1 MMSSSSELRRYKGDG
16 GRYCS
21 ACRTTKGNFYSHPIF
36 QIPICE
42 ECDENYHEGE
52 FVVEDGNEIFCRWCG
67 QGEEGNLLLC
77 DTCPK
82 SFCVRCVRTNFGVG
96 EVERIRNL
104 SDRWCCFICS
114 PQSFR
119 DLCMKHGW
127 QGVGQEAS
135 DKMARRARQAGVVNY
150 DISRGR
156 EKFEIPAINTVDDE
170 PGPSLFIYVN
180 KPVAG
185 EGTKLT
191 NNPNFLSCCS
201 CTDNCSDPSTCECII
216 NSGGLSYDHTGR
228 LLVDRP
234 AGIYEC
240 NYRCACNVKLCRNR
254 VVSNGPSQRLEVFRC
269 ADPNKGWGVRC
280 KDPLPPGTFIA
291 DYIGEIMAESAADQ
305 RGLSICDEYLYSL
318 DCWGRSQACQR
329 LNELGLKRSLES
341 IPREYF
347 VDSTNLT
354 REKLEQYF
362 EDTDEDRQFL
372 DFLESKGKI
381 QAMGQMH
388 KVIEKNATKLL
399 LQAAGVS
406 DSSASDADPPKK
418 KAKGSTA
425 TSKATKKGSVEPV
438 VVVTTFSPSKHPL
451 AAVKKEQRRQ
461 ESLQALIK
469 TLEFAVPCGESISD
483 TATVTASV
491 TEEELTKRDPSVA
504 EHHQPPTAALS
515 DLPLLTALHS
525 DDNETVQEH
534 VTKPKK
540 GKGTT
545 STGEKQDGRGKRKKS
560 VEAPT
565 PSNEGSHGYE
575 PLNAETLQ
583 KQRMTWFDIRF
594 ALRQKAWNDARSVIV
609 DRCIN
614 EADERDES
622 FIIDARWY
630 GSVGRFL
637 NHSCAP
643 NLDKIL
649 VYCDTHDVTIPR
661 LVFISLLRLW
671 LPSSVHPIL
680 CVYL

>member
-1 MMSSSSELRRYKGDG
+1 
-16 GRYCS
+16 
-21 ACRTTKGNFYSHPIF
+21 
-36 QIPICE
+36 
-42 ECDENYHEGE
+42 
-52 FVVEDGNEIFCRWCG
+52 
-67 QGEEGNLLLC
+67 
-77 DTCPK
+77 
-82 SFCVRCVRTNFGVG
+82 
-96 EVERIRNL
+96 
-104 SDRWCCFICS
+104 
-114 PQSFR
+114 
-119 DLCMKHGW
+119 
-127 QGVGQEAS
+127 
-135 DKMARRARQAGVVNY
+135 MARRARQAGVVNY

-329 LNELGLKRSLES
+329 LNDLGLKRSLES
-341 IPREYF
+341 VPREYF
-347 VDSTNLT
+347 VDATNLT

-362 EDTDEDRQFL
+362 EETDDDRQFL

-388 KVIEKNATKLL
+388 KVIEKNATTLL

-406 DSSASDADPPKK
+406 ESSGSDADPPKK
-418 KAKGSTA
+418 KAKGSAA
-425 TSKATKKGSVEPV
+425 TNNKSTKKETV
-438 VVVTTFSPSKHPL
+438 VATTFSPSKHPL
-451 AAVKKEQRRQ
+451 IIKKEQRRQ

-469 TLEFAVPCGESISD
+469 TLEFAVPCGSSIGENMSE
-483 TATVTASV
+483 TAASL
-491 TEEELTKRDPSVA
+491 TEEEPTKGDASVSD
-504 EHHQPPTAALS
+504 QPLPVALS
-515 DLPLLTALHS
+515 DLPLLSLQSDENPTTTAKS
-525 DDNETVQEH
+525 
-534 VTKPKK
+534 KAKK
-540 GKGTT
+540 ATT
-545 STGEKQDGRGKRKKS
+545 ATGEKQDGRGKRKKS
-560 VEAPT
+560 VEAPP
-565 PSNEGSHGYE
+565 PSEVRQGYE
-575 PLNAETLQ
+575 PLNAETLK
-583 KQRMTWFDIRF
+583 KQRMNWFDVRF

-661 LVFISLLRLW
+661 VAFFTNDHIPANTELSYDYGYFAGNVAGR
-671 LPSSVHPIL
+671 HRECL
-680 CVYL
+680 CGAEVCRKTWY